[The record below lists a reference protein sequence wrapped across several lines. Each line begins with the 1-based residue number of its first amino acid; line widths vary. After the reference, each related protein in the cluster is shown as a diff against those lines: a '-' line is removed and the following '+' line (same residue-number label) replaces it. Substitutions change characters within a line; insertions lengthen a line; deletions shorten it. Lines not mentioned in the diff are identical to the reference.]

1 MKQTQIHITNYFLVL
16 NWVGESI
23 SSPQKNKLENDHKAY
38 KMRY

>member
-1 MKQTQIHITNYFLVL
+1 MKQTEIYIEFKILAH
-16 NWVGESI
+16 NWVGEVI